1 MNLPT
6 MPQETLLKLVGLLLV
21 VGLIYSYGY
30 FKGYESQSKATERA
44 LQELVESEKAL
55 ALVASQQAS
64 RDAQKI
70 AQGRGEASTIRREYE
85 EAKPHEVDPVRCVS
99 DDQRSVLKALAD
111 STQ

>member
-1 MNLPT
+1 MTLPT
-6 MPQETLLKLVGLLLV
+6 IPQITLVKWAGVLLLF
-21 VGLIYSYGY
+21 GLVYSYGY

-44 LQELVESEKAL
+44 LGELLEVEKAL
-55 ALVASQQAS
+55 ALAASQQAS
-64 RDAQKI
+64 RDSQRI

-99 DDQRSVLKALAD
+99 DDQRIVLKTLAD